1 MEDGYGIILEMSR
14 DGRWMKYNMGD
25 YMGRDG
31 YGIIWN
37 MGRDRD
43 GFGLKCYM
51 GREIWEWRKKK

>member
-25 YMGRDG
+25 YMGKDG

-51 GREIWEWRKKK
+51 GREIWKWRKNK